1 MLYSCTYMATVG
13 ITRLKPILNG
23 KYRSG
28 FSDEWSVHLRAND
41 RPSTAVYQLLSA
53 HSIIIHYNKKPDCYR
68 QCHLGSSVLTGRG
81 LQGDHPDVFKFKRE
95 MSSWFAWNQATW
107 IFTKSKNRWMIQW
120 WIYWF
125 T

>member
-1 MLYSCTYMATVG
+1 MLYSCTYIMATVG

-53 HSIIIHYNKKPDCYR
+53 HSIIHYNKKPACCR
-68 QCHLGSSVLTGRG
+68 QRHLGFLVLTGRG
-81 LQGDHPDVFKFKRE
+81 LQDDHPDVFKFKCE
-95 MSSWFAWNQATW
+95 T
-107 IFTKSKNRWMIQW
+107 
-120 WIYWF
+120 
-125 T
+125 